1 MNILK
6 AYNFVQVNEEISCSG
21 LLKNINLQSL
31 SGNGYEVVIN
41 LLPDDDQHAT
51 DGEKESI
58 EKMGIRYIHI
68 PIDWD
73 KPTHSDFELFKSS
86 MDSTENKK
94 VHIHCAANYRASAF
108 YALYA
113 HKRHGWSRAE
123 LSEFIDSIWEIS
135 EHPAWEKFVSEIGNS

>member
-6 AYNFVQVNEEISCSG
+6 AYNFVQVNEVISCSG

-94 VHIHCAANYRASAF
+94 YIYIVQQTIERLRFMPYTHIRGMAGLVQS
-108 YALYA
+108 
-113 HKRHGWSRAE
+113 
-123 LSEFIDSIWEIS
+123 
-135 EHPAWEKFVSEIGNS
+135 